1 MPELD
6 DLNRRA
12 MQKLLPF
19 RDTLTGGELEHLES
33 ALSDDAGLREE
44 LAFTE
49 ALRAGVKAA
58 EPEPRA
64 DELGWLRFRRAM
76 RRERRN
82 ERIQRWSRP
91 ALAVAAGLAL
101 IVQVGIVSGWLDSS
115 EGSRL
120 AGAPEAHLQ
129 IRFESDANEAAIREL
144 LRGIDGSIVE
154 GPGASG
160 LYRVTLAQ
168 APTTESE
175 WEALIDALAERRRV
189 VSFVARE

>member
-1 MPELD
+1 MPDLD

-12 MQKLLPF
+12 IEKLLPF
-19 RDTLTGGELEHLES
+19 RGTLTGGEREHLES
-33 ALSDDAGLREE
+33 ALREDPALREE
-44 LAFTE
+44 LDFTE
-49 ALRAGVKAA
+49 ALRAGAKAA
-58 EPEPRA
+58 EPEA
-64 DELGWLRFRRAM
+64 SDDDLGWPRLRRAV

-91 ALAVAAGLAL
+91 VLAVAASLAL
-101 IVQVGIVSGWLDSS
+101 IVQVGIVSGWLGSE

-120 AGAPEAHLQ
+120 AGSPEAHLQ

-144 LRGIDGSIVE
+144 LRGIQGSIVE

-168 APTTESE
+168 APATESE
-175 WEALIDALAERRRV
+175 WKALVDTLAARRRV